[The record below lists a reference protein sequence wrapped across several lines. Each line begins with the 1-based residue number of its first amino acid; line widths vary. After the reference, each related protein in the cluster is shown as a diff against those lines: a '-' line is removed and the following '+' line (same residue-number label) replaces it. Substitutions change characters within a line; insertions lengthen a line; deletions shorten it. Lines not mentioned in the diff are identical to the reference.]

1 MSLLRAQILLAV
13 SYLRQTYTTH
23 HCVFIIGPQIV
34 ISVFGNNTLGRDEV
48 RGYGAIHLPM
58 TPGR

>member
-1 MSLLRAQILLAV
+1 MSLLRAQILSAV
-13 SYLRQTYTTH
+13 SYLRQINTTY
-23 HCVFIIGPQIV
+23 HCMFITGPQIV